1 MAGEQSDDGVTYNC
15 RIRLV
20 SGGELRYTYD
30 MENNRITMESKLLV
44 SLVKYIEEFSNGM
57 GMKY

>member
-15 RIRLV
+15 RIRLA

-30 MENNRITMESKLLV
+30 MENKHIAMESSDARGITMKGN
-44 SLVKYIEEFSNGM
+44 Y
-57 GMKY
+57 